1 MSFLET
7 QVLRS
12 EPGAPIT
19 IEPRLRITDPQ
30 VSDRAE
36 LVLRSEGGGY
46 LIEELYVVADPLLD
60 MAKVIKAITEEA
72 DEGELRQ
79 AALSGA
85 PGVAWIETY
94 GGFAWTLD
102 RDLADELLGAVT
114 A

>member
-36 LVLRSEGGGY
+36 LVLRTSAGPE
-46 LIEELYVVADPLLD
+46 LFELYVIADPLLD
-60 MAKVIKAITEEA
+60 MAKVIRAINEEA
-72 DEGELRQ
+72 EQGAFRD
-79 AALSGA
+79 AVTSGS
-85 PGVAWIETY
+85 GGLAWIETY

-102 RDLADELLGAVT
+102 HRLYAELLGAVT